1 MTTTN
6 PAVELRSPDL
16 YVNRELSW
24 LEFNKRVL
32 EQARETS
39 LPLLERL
46 RFLCISTT
54 NLDEFFEV
62 RVAGLKQ
69 QLVHGS
75 VQAGP
80 DNLSPGDALK
90 RISVVAHQLV
100 EEQYRILNQELI
112 PALATENIRFVR
124 RTQWNPK
131 QVAWVKRYFNAELLP
146 VLSPMGLDPSHPFP
160 RLQNKSLNFIVALHG
175 KDAFGRDASYAVV
188 QAPRSLPRLIHLP
201 REYSKGPHDF
211 VFLSSIIHAHVSDLF
226 PGMKVEGCYQ
236 FRLTRNSDLFVDEE
250 EIDDLLRA
258 LEGEL
263 SARRYGDMVR
273 LEVSD
278 KCPRE
283 VADFLLAQFGL
294 AEDDLYQ
301 VTGPV
306 NLNRL
311 LSIYDLIDRPELT
324 FPAFRPGLPRR
335 LARTLDIFES
345 LRRGDIL
352 LHHPFESFAPVVDFV
367 RQAAADPLV
376 LAIKQTLYRTGHDS
390 AMVDALVEAARAG
403 KEVTVVIELRARFD
417 EEANIA
423 LATRLQEAGAHVV
436 YGVVGYKTHCKMAL
450 VVRREGR
457 RLRRY
462 AHLATGNYH
471 ARTTRVYTDYGL
483 LTADKDLTDDVHKL
497 FQQLTGLGRAIKLKA
512 ILHAPFTLHKTLLE
526 LIAAEAQH
534 AREGKPAHV
543 IAKMNSLAE
552 PQMMQA
558 LYEASQAGVR
568 VDLIVRGVCC
578 LKPGLPGVSEK
589 IHVRSIVGRFLEH
602 SRVFYFHN
610 GGTPKLYCASADWM
624 YRNFFTRVE
633 TAFPINDER
642 LRARIEEDLHTYLA
656 DNSLAWVMQSDGTY
670 KRLRPGTQRARNAQE
685 ALLEDL
691 ADDTPE
697 PAPSALNVERRSGR
711 RRKTRIEKAPRKT
724 PRR

>member
-1 MTTTN
+1 MAITHA
-6 PAVELRSPDL
+6 PADLRSPDL

-32 EQARETS
+32 EQACETS

-90 RISVVAHQLV
+90 RISAVAHQLV
-100 EEQYRILNQELI
+100 DEQYRILNQELI
-112 PALATENIRFVR
+112 PALAAENIRFVR

-283 VADFLLAQFGL
+283 VADFLLEQFGL
-294 AEDDLYQ
+294 TEDDLYQ

-335 LARTLDIFES
+335 LARSLDIFES

-403 KEVTVVIELRARFD
+403 KEVTVVVELRARFD

-462 AHLATGNYH
+462 AHMATGNYH

-497 FQQLTGLGRAIKLKA
+497 FQQLTGLGRAIKLKT

-526 LIAAEAQH
+526 LIATEAQR
-534 AREGKPAHV
+534 AREGKPARL

-552 PQMMQA
+552 PQLIHA

-568 VDLIVRGVCC
+568 IDLIVRGVCC
-578 LKPGLPGVSEK
+578 LKPGLPGISEN

-602 SRVFYFHN
+602 SRVYYFHN
-610 GGTPKLYCASADWM
+610 GGAPKLYCASADWM

-670 KRLRPGTQRARNAQE
+670 KRLRPGTQKPRNAQE
-685 ALLEDL
+685 LLLDEL
-691 ADDTPE
+691 ADDSPE
-697 PAPSALNVERRSGR
+697 PAPKTLSIERRGGR
-711 RRKTRIEKAPRKT
+711 RRAGIGKT
-724 PRR
+724 PRRTSRR